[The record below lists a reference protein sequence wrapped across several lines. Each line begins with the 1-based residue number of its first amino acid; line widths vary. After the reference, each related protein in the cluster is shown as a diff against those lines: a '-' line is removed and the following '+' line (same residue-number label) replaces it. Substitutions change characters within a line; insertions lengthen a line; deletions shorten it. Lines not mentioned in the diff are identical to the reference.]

1 MRRRVRVTAEDCHIE
16 RERRGC
22 RVSGGYPVQQREFS
36 MRPMEVDNDG
46 AGNKMTLAT
55 SATGSPLD
63 ASRVLEREA

>member
-1 MRRRVRVTAEDCHIE
+1 M
-16 RERRGC
+16 
-22 RVSGGYPVQQREFS
+22 SGGYPVQQREFS

-63 ASRVLEREA
+63 ASRVSGERGLD